1 VTKSS
6 PYNTK
11 FYEFYPFLKGLVPGQ
26 QVLVSHRSVRY
37 SRYSKVGGGYM
48 EFLGKEEER
57 RGRRWERLMGRG
69 RMAEG
74 IG

>member
-37 SRYSKVGGGYM
+37 SRYSKVGGGYTGC
-48 EFLGKEEER
+48 LGKEEEG
-57 RGRRWERLMGRG
+57 RGRRQERLMGRG
-69 RMAEG
+69 RMGEG